1 MIKYNKPCPI
11 KYDGGG
17 KTYTPKNPVGEQ
29 AMVAPIAVG
38 AGNILP
44 WVLGGLGI
52 TGAAAHVLRNLGD
65 VNFDFT
71 LPKMIGMMGLA
82 NSYAYLTS
90 GAQEAEK
97 SEEKASEQTSA
108 QAATPNNEDNK
119 PKNKEP
125 EKPNQQKK
133 TFREKV
139 ADKIHKAADKV
150 GGKKGEE
157 VKPPLRPNKNSGFQR
172 WLWETKGNH
181 FENSVGPYW
190 LRNTGRVGAGLTIIG
205 KGSPGRG
212 GKEVVD
218 YGKQEWNNFRGVERD
233 STQTT
238 TQTTVQSPAVEKLK
252 QKLSAKEDSL
262 DHIISSRYD

>member
-11 KYDGGG
+11 KYAGGG
-17 KTYTPKNPVGEQ
+17 GVQPLFAPV
-29 AMVAPIAVG
+29 AIG
-38 AGNILP
+38 AASEFLP

-52 TGAAAHVLRNLGD
+52 TGATAHVLRNLGD
-65 VNFDFT
+65 INLDFT

-82 NSYAYLTS
+82 NSYAHLTS

-97 SEEKASEQTSA
+97 SKESEQTST
-108 QAATPNNEDNK
+108 QTATPNNEDNK
-119 PKNKEP
+119 PKNEEP